1 MADVYDPNTLY
12 VPSGSV
18 HSASG
23 GGMVDT
29 TTFIHDKVVT
39 RHHTTDDD
47 DYDDMA
53 DGRYQYRTR
62 AQGWDSTSVKNY
74 SISICFMAT
83 ATLMV
88 VLMVFC
94 MANYAEIS
102 ATVSHIHVLTGRGN
116 LMTARMNM
124 THFGISTSSVMA
136 NVATMLTNMEDQPE
150 ITLANPFY
158 QHPKKKKGAQR
169 HRRRR
174 RDEDDEDEA
183 DEPDEEEDD
192 DVDRRPPVTPF
203 PPAPSP
209 SPAPTPPAPV

>member
-1 MADVYDPNTLY
+1 MADVYDPSTLY

-18 HSASG
+18 HSASGG

-39 RHHTTDDD
+39 HHHTEDD

-83 ATLMV
+83 ATLMA

-94 MANYAEIS
+94 LANYAEIS

-158 QHPKKKKGAQR
+158 QHPKKKKKGS

-174 RDEDDEDEA
+174 RDEDDDDEA
-183 DEPDEEEDD
+183 DEPDEEDD